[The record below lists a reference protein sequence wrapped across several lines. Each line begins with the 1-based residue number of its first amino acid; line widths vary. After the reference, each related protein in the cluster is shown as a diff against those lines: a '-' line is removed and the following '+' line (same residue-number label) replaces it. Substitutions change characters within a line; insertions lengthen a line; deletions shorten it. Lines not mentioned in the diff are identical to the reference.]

1 MILRRECLCHN
12 VYEIFESINLS
23 EFDNTGSIQMSRM
36 VERHIDMLGL
46 VARYRRTD
54 GAQRAVRVAVN
65 KWNRSFGGNVS
76 IKVYEP
82 LGFSS
87 CF

>member
-1 MILRRECLCHN
+1 MLLRRECLRHN
-12 VYEIFESINLS
+12 VCEIFESIDLS
-23 EFDNTGSIQMSRM
+23 EFDNTGSVQMSRI

-65 KWNRSFGGNVS
+65 KWNRSFAGNVS
-76 IKVYEP
+76 M
-82 LGFSS
+82 
-87 CF
+87 

>member
-1 MILRRECLCHN
+1 
-12 VYEIFESINLS
+12 
-23 EFDNTGSIQMSRM
+23 MSRI

-65 KWNRSFGGNVS
+65 KWNRSFAGNVS
-76 IKVYEP
+76 M
-82 LGFSS
+82 
-87 CF
+87 